1 MTFKTISVFT
11 DKKELLEYVRFSTN
25 YNNNF
30 NEQLFIEG
38 SGDMVQHCILYR
50 DKYVFAFTFGHE
62 TIQEKDRSD
71 FLYRVERRLLN

>member
-1 MTFKTISVFT
+1 MKFKTINVFINR
-11 DKKELLEYVRFSTN
+11 KELFDYIKFSTCSN
-25 YNNNF
+25 TTF